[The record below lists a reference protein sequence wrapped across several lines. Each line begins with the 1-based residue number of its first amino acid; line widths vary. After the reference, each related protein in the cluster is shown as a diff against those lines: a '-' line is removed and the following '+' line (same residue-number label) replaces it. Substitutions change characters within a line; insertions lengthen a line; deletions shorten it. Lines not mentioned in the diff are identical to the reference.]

1 MLCLD
6 RQTELQ
12 TRGRRRRRR
21 RRRRRKHNQNK
32 ASGGGEGFG
41 AFNKLWWWN
50 MVGALAT
57 TSWNFEECFVCFL
70 IICEG
75 RTGTGNVVMV
85 SKVMF
90 FLRQDLI
97 SFFICSFF
105 GF

>member
-12 TRGRRRRRR
+12 TRTRGR
-21 RRRRRKHNQNK
+21 RRRRRKHIQNK
-32 ASGGGEGFG
+32 ASGGGKGFG
-41 AFNKLWWWN
+41 AFNKLSWWN
-50 MVGALAT
+50 MVGAVAT

-70 IICEG
+70 RICEG
-75 RTGTGNVVMV
+75 RTGTGNIVMV

-97 SFFICSFF
+97 SFICSFF